1 MYKRVILIT
10 AFLILIL
17 VPSAFAFDDIE
28 CHWAKDA
35 IVKFTNINIIKGYN
49 DNTFRPN
56 DNITRAEFITL
67 VNRILNNS
75 EQSDKFIPDIQ
86 SKNWYYEEIKKSVA
100 SGLLKGDQNG
110 NMNPESYITREEA
123 VVILARAFGGI
134 GADVAIDEFID
145 KNEVS
150 SWSAAA
156 FSDFISKE
164 YIKGYEDNTIKPRAN
179 ITRAEVITIID
190 RMFAEIIIS
199 GNYNNNIKGS
209 LVVTGQNVDISNLFV
224 QGNLVITEGTK
235 GDINLSGLRVEGDIV
250 LRTPID
256 ILDKNINIG
265 GSVIRLYESAKPE
278 TVNYYTNN
286 DYGIKFALPDN
297 AKIIEINDMTGKV
310 DYSVTDLITV
320 KIVKKDDLHYK
331 SINQVVQEQLA
342 KYKKPFEVGETIKKG
357 VSYLVTLTDNENTN
371 ILLVKRNDIL
381 YYIFFYNLSNNNII
395 DNTIN
400 SLELSEG
407 PAVNEHKELI
417 YKNTDLNL
425 KFTYLDYIGVD
436 DSYNSNVV
444 YEGNSYFKLFIQVN
458 SVVDMNKYSVEEIK
472 GMLQLLAEEE
482 GDLVSSNIRKV
493 NNYDSIEFVVK
504 DGYKTNITLYII
516 VSGRLYSFIF
526 TGSTDI
532 INSIGNELFED
543 VIKSIEI

>member
-17 VPSAFAFDDIE
+17 VPSAFAFDDVE

-134 GADVAIDEFID
+134 GADIAIDEFID

>member
-17 VPSAFAFDDIE
+17 VPSAFAFDDVE

-134 GADVAIDEFID
+134 GADIAIDEFID

-164 YIKGYEDNTIKPRAN
+164 YIKGYGDNTIKPRAN

-400 SLELSEG
+400 SFELSEG

>member
-17 VPSAFAFDDIE
+17 VPSAFAFDDVE

-145 KNEVS
+145 KNEIS